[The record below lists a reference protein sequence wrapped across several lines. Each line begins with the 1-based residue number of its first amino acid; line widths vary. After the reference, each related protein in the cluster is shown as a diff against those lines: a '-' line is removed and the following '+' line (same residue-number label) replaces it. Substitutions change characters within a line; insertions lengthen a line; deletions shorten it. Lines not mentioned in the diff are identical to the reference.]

1 MFLNAL
7 LILPLLA
14 SPSAPAKKAA
24 ASVKAPV
31 TQQLE
36 SKKSVSAVVHRGAP
50 FTLTQTVT
58 LDEVMEKFESYGSNP
73 VRVNGTVKAVCL
85 KKGCWLV
92 LAGKSPTSR
101 ARVTFKDYAFF
112 APMDSQDYAA
122 SVEGILKIKIL
133 SDGERAHLAEDG
145 KVAIDAVPKAEIRI
159 VASAAAF
166 QKTN

>member
-1 MFLNAL
+1 MFLNAFF
-7 LILPLLA
+7 ILPLLA
-14 SPSAPAKKAA
+14 SPSTPAKQAA
-24 ASVKAPV
+24 ASAKQPV
-31 TQQLE
+31 TQQIQSTKL
-36 SKKSVSAVVHRGAP
+36 VSEVVHRGAP

-58 LDEVMEKFESYGSNP
+58 LDEVMEKFESYGSKP

-92 LAGKSPTSR
+92 LAGQSSTSR

-112 APMDSQDYAA
+112 APMDSQGHSA

-145 KVAIDAVPKAEIRI
+145 KVSIDAVPKAEIRI